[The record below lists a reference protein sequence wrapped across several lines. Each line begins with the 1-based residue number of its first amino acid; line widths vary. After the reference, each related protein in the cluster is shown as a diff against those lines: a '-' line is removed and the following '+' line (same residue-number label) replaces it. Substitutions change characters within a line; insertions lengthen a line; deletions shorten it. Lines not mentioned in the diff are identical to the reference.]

1 MTGIGHQGR
10 QNGRMPQAN
19 RVHQVEA
26 ACRELILA
34 GRPGDRLPG
43 ESELAAQLSTSR
55 VTVRQ
60 ALSRL
65 WHAGLVVRR
74 WGVGT
79 FIADASRLTSAGS
92 IYLGMEQ
99 VGSLPR
105 RLADAGH
112 EVGLSHFATSRGRW
126 PEWAALEDTYAAPW
140 RVERCMTI
148 DGAPAILLHD
158 YLPTTVGDIELPDPH
173 RLADIR
179 NDLPGMLRTAGV
191 RIVKDEATLHGVS
204 LTAAQA
210 RHLGLRQGSA
220 TLHAQQRSLSE
231 NGEVVACAEA
241 YYRTDVFTTTLVRT
255 VSD

>member
-1 MTGIGHQGR
+1 MIP
-10 QNGRMPQAN
+10 MPATK
-19 RVHQVEA
+19 RVQQVEA

-43 ESELAAQLSTSR
+43 ETELAAQLSTSR
-55 VTVRQ
+55 VTVRE

-79 FIADASRLTSAGS
+79 FIADASRLPSAGS
-92 IYLGMEQ
+92 IYLGMEH
-99 VGSLPR
+99 VGSLPQ

-112 EVGLSHFATSRGRW
+112 EVGLSHFAVSRSQW
-126 PEWAALEDTYAAPW
+126 PDWAGLADAYESPW
-140 RVERCMTI
+140 RIERCMTI
-148 DGAPAILLHD
+148 DGTPAILLHD
-158 YLPTTVGDIELPDPH
+158 YLPTEVRGSEVPEPH

-179 NDLPGMLRTAGV
+179 NDLPGMLRSAGI

-204 LTAAQA
+204 LSSEQA
-210 RHLGLRQGSA
+210 HHLRLPAGTA
-220 TLHAQQRSLSE
+220 TLHARQRSLSE
-231 NGEVVACAEA
+231 HGDVVACAEA
-241 YYRTDVFTTTLVRT
+241 YYRTDTFTTTLVRT